1 MCRFFKFAIIL
12 RMQYTKK
19 KLKNGMRIITIPM
32 KENPTTTVLVLVETG
47 SKYENKEN
55 NGISHFLEH
64 MCFKGTSR
72 RPSAFDITKELDG
85 IGAQYNAFTSHEY
98 TGYYAKSDHKNL
110 DIILDV
116 VSDMY
121 LNPIFPEKEIEK
133 EKGVIIEEIN
143 MYRDLPQHIVGDEF
157 MKLLYGN
164 HPAGWDIVGTKENI
178 QKIMRTDF
186 IDYRSKHY
194 VASATTVIVAGKIN
208 EKDVFKKVTSAFKD
222 IGKWKK
228 DEKEKVVETQKTPQV
243 AVYYKDTDQTH
254 LILGVRS
261 FNTYNKYNTILM
273 VMNAVLSGGMSSRL
287 FQKLRDEMGIC
298 YYVGANNDKYTDHG
312 NFSVFAGVD
321 SKRVKEAISTILSE
335 MNKLKIM
342 LVKPEELNR
351 AKQHLIGNLNLGL
364 ESSDSLAMYYG
375 GQEVLKKDLKK
386 PEEII
391 KEIKS
396 VTAEEIKFVVE
407 RIFKDEGLNLAI
419 VGKFKDE
426 KEFKDILHF

>member
-1 MCRFFKFAIIL
+1 MN
-12 RMQYTKK
+12 YTKK

-47 SKYENKEN
+47 SKYENKNN

-85 IGAQYNAFTSHEY
+85 IGAQYNAFTGQEY
-98 TGYYAKSDHKNL
+98 TGYYAKSDYKNV
-110 DIILDV
+110 DTILDV

-143 MYRDLPQHIVGDEF
+143 MYQDLPQRMVWDEF
-157 MKLLYGN
+157 HKLLYGDT
-164 HPAGWDIVGTKENI
+164 PAGWNIAGTKENV
-178 QKIMRTDF
+178 QKIKRTDF

-208 EKDVFKKVTSAFKD
+208 EKDVFKKVSKAFKD

-228 DEKEKVVETQKTPQV
+228 DDKEKVMECQKTPQV
-243 AVYYKDTDQTH
+243 SLYYKDTDQTH

-261 FNTYNKYNTILM
+261 FNTYNKYNPIMM
-273 VMNAVLSGGMSSRL
+273 VLDAVLSGGMSSRL

-298 YYVGANNDKYTDHG
+298 YYVGAENNEYTDHG
-312 NFSVFAGVD
+312 FFSVFAGVD
-321 SKRVKEAISTILSE
+321 SKRIKEAITVILSE
-335 MNKLKIM
+335 MNKIKNN
-342 LVKPEELNR
+342 LVKQEELNK
-351 AKQHLIGNLNLGL
+351 AKQYLIGNLNLGL
-364 ESSDSLAMYYG
+364 ESSNSLALYYG
-375 GQEVLKKDLKK
+375 MQEVLKKEIKK
-386 PEEII
+386 PEDVI
-391 KEIKS
+391 KEIKA

-419 VGKFKDE
+419 VGKFKDD
-426 KEFKDILHF
+426 KEFKEILHF